1 MHGVSQELLSILQ
14 DEPPTYLLN
23 SSIEQTTN
31 GEGTGRFVFLFC
43 FWFFFFEKSSHLMPS
58 PYKRALKV
66 GIFLQ

>member
-31 GEGTGRFVFLFC
+31 GEGTGRFVFC
-43 FWFFFFEKSSHLMPS
+43 FAFGFFFF
-58 PYKRALKV
+58 
-66 GIFLQ
+66 FLRNQVILCLPLTKEL